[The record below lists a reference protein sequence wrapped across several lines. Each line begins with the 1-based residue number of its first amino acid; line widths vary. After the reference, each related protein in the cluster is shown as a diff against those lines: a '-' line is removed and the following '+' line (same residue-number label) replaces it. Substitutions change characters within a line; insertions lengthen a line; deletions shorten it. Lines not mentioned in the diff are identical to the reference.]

1 MNSDQKRRI
10 RRMSMQ
16 GTVLFALGIIGAVV
30 SVVMGSVWIACG
42 AVILL
47 AAAIV
52 MLYRVGRS
60 LS

>member
-1 MNSDQKRRI
+1 
-10 RRMSMQ
+10 MSMQ